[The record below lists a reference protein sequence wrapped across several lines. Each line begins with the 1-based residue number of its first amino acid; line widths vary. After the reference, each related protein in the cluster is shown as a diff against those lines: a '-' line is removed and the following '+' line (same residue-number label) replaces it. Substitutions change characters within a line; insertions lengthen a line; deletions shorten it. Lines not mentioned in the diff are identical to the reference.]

1 VPRKTRVSWQRRAFP
16 RRICRVSLSDE
27 KLASD
32 NYLLCEGLK
41 SVIPMLIVVP
51 VKVPTG
57 EGGGGATIGSSE
69 KLCFDVLE
77 LELK

>member
-1 VPRKTRVSWQRRAFP
+1 M
-16 RRICRVSLSDE
+16 SLSNE

-32 NYLLCEGLK
+32 NYLPREGLK
-41 SVIPMLIVVP
+41 SVISMSRVVP
-51 VKVPTG
+51 VEVPAG

-77 LELK
+77 LELKRVNWMMKDQRA